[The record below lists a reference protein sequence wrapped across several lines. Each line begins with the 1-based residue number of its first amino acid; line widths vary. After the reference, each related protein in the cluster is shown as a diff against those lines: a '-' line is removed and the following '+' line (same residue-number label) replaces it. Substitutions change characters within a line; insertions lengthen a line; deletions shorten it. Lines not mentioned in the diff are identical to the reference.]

1 MQRGE
6 LRYLYKLMSRLL
18 QKYRKEVIPAMQVKF
33 GYKNVM
39 MVPKIEKVV
48 VNIGAGR
55 MAGEPKFKD
64 RIEKDIG
71 LITGQKPAA
80 RIAKKSI
87 SGFKVRQGM
96 TVGFVS
102 TLRGR
107 RMYDFVDRFVSIALP
122 RSRDFRGI
130 EEKSFDQ
137 KGSLNLGIREQI
149 IFPEVVYESSK
160 DIFPFQITITTTAKT
175 KEEGKELL
183 KLMGFPIRGLVEKFK
198 PKA

>member
-1 MQRGE
+1 MP
-6 LRYLYKLMSRLL
+6 RLL
-18 QKYRKEVIPAMQVKF
+18 EKYRKQVIPSMMAKF

-55 MAGEPKFKD
+55 IASEPKFKD

-130 EEKSFDQ
+130 EVKSFDQ
-137 KGSLNLGIREQI
+137 KGSLNLGIKEQI

-160 DIFPFQITITTTAKT
+160 DIFSFQVTVTTTAKT
-175 KEEGKELL
+175 KEEGMELL
-183 KLMGFPIRGLVEKFK
+183 KLMGFPIK
-198 PKA
+198 